1 MPEEWRE
8 TNSNEIKYFTSLVDN
23 IFYIHTCTFIVY
35 VLVHVGNRIL
45 QGYQLN

>member
-23 IFYIHTCTFIVY
+23 IFIYTHVLLLYTF
-35 VLVHVGNRIL
+35 
-45 QGYQLN
+45 